1 MGFLDSLTGR
11 TRLPKPNEDKVFAMS
26 TALVTMQ
33 VSASLQPAG
42 QVGVLFKSLPPGRFD
57 QLTKDTMDM
66 LQVQDTTAPGDALKA
81 REVKDDLGFAWLVI
95 EGSEF
100 ESLIAALH
108 GVAQGLVD
116 EGLGDCLLASVFP
129 FLQGS
134 RKIYWIYGYKQG
146 TFYPFVPT
154 GQRQR
159 DNAEELRLAAIVK
172 DDLPVEP
179 NLSSW
184 FPLWGVPV

>member
-26 TALVTMQ
+26 TALITLE
-33 VSASLQPAG
+33 VSASLTPAG
-42 QVGVLFKSLPPGRFD
+42 RVGVLFKSLPPGRFD
-57 QLTKDTMDM
+57 QLTKDTVDM
-66 LQVQDTTAPGDALKA
+66 LQVQDQTAPDDALKV
-81 REVKDDLGFAWLVI
+81 REVKDDLGFEWMVV

-108 GVAQGLVD
+108 GVAQGLID

-129 FLQGS
+129 FTQDQ

-146 TFYPFVPT
+146 TFYPFVPS
-154 GQRQR
+154 GERQR